1 MREPSKAIESLAA
14 LLQGSGAKP
23 LLVPSRL
30 APSAIYDL
38 EYRTTVI
45 SLVFRAF
52 ATAHGDDVDGKMS
65 AARLKFLQFITI
77 RPWLLPAIREW
88 SAESGQGSLGL
99 AYSVRIR
106 RGFLSD
112 TAHEDVMN
120 FLVACRLFIREG
132 SQITLGVK
140 GDEIGKIVGEV
151 QKAELFLS
159 ERETLAELGNVKITN
174 NMLEGW

>member
-1 MREPSKAIESLAA
+1 MREPSRAIESLAE
-14 LLQGSGAKP
+14 LLQGAGAKP

-45 SLVFRAF
+45 CLVFVTF
-52 ATAHGDDVDGKMS
+52 AKAHGDEVDGKIS

-88 SAESGQGSLGL
+88 SAESAQGSLGL

-120 FLVACRLFIREG
+120 FLVACRLFLREG
-132 SQITLGVK
+132 SQITPGAK
-140 GDEIGKIVGEV
+140 GDEIGRIVDEV

-159 ERETLAELGNVKITN
+159 ERETLAELGNIKITN